1 MEDTNQAP
9 KRCGCANP
17 TDKCPDLP
25 RSIDPAK
32 VNPDDVLVLDVRRE
46 ADYRASHEIIPG
58 AFWKDPE
65 KIDAWIS
72 AVPKTH
78 NVVIY
83 CVRGGAIS
91 NSIVDRMHAEGI
103 KARFIEGGIEAYKA
117 AGGKLDRKNSG

>member
-1 MEDTNQAP
+1 MEETTKAAP

-25 RSIDPAK
+25 RSIHPAK
-32 VNPDDVLVLDVRRE
+32 VRPDNALVLDVRRAAE
-46 ADYRASHEIIPG
+46 YAASHEIVPG

-65 KIDAWIS
+65 KIDAWIG
-72 AVPKTH
+72 AVPRTH
-78 NVVIY
+78 DVVIY

-91 NSIVDRMHAEGI
+91 NGIVDRLHAEGI

-117 AGGKLDRKNSG
+117 GGGVLDRK

>member
-25 RSIDPAK
+25 RTIAPAK
-32 VNPDDVLVLDVRRE
+32 VDPDKLLVLDVRRA
-46 ADYRASHEIIPG
+46 ADYAASHEIIPG

-65 KIDAWIS
+65 KIDAWIG

-83 CVRGGAIS
+83 CVRGGAVS
-91 NSIVDRMHAEGI
+91 NSVVDRLHAEGI

-117 AGGKLDRKNSG
+117 AGGRLDRK